1 MQTWA
6 LVIQITRSSTVL
18 VRLGHSSA
26 TRVGRR
32 ARRVLWMFRS
42 PATRA
47 LAIWL
52 HLREAMAPY
61 LSRPV
66 RALAVTESGA
76 TAVEYTVMIGG
87 IALAIVG
94 VVYLLGDDLAAIF
107 QTIDTKLTSGTP
119 T

>member
-1 MQTWA
+1 
-6 LVIQITRSSTVL
+6 
-18 VRLGHSSA
+18 
-26 TRVGRR
+26 
-32 ARRVLWMFRS
+32 MFRS

-47 LAIWL
+47 LAVWV

-66 RALAVTESGA
+66 RALALTESGA
-76 TAVEYTVMIGG
+76 TAVEYAVIIGG

-94 VVYLLGDDLAAIF
+94 VVYLLGEDMAAIF